1 MPTLPDRTQ
10 IINAFADTGRPLH
23 FGELVN
29 RLNIDDSDRGAFE
42 RQLDGLCYDGT
53 LDALPGNRFK
63 TSRAKQKGGNGGGRG
78 DEREGIL
85 TVNARGFG
93 FVASAEHANND
104 EFVEGSQLGA
114 AMHQD
119 RVRVRIIRKGHR
131 GVEGEIVEVLDRGL
145 SRVAGILRRRGK
157 STWLEPDDPRV
168 RGPIALK
175 NEIDNAD
182 GQGNSGT
189 DGDAVVVRITRF
201 PVFADEL
208 PQGTLEAVLGK
219 PGELNV
225 EAAKILLL
233 AGIKELHSEDAVRE
247 SETYGAT
254 VPEEMKQGRID
265 FRHLPLPTIDPED
278 ARDHDDAVWVLR
290 TDDGG
295 YRAFI
300 AIADVSSYVTLG
312 TAIDREALTRGCSVY
327 LPDRAVPMLP
337 RALSS
342 NLCSLLP
349 DEDRLCLCAE
359 VSLDAEGAIRGTKL
373 HRGVMRSQAKL
384 TYGGV
389 ARALGLTDKQP
400 VDPKAE
406 ELIDGLR
413 VAQELS
419 LLLRN
424 KRMKRGALDFELP
437 EAKITLDPV
446 SGQPVSVRK
455 RSEDPGMKKAY
466 QLIEE
471 LMLLANEVVAEML
484 TARQIPTVYRVH
496 APPDAMKLDRLAGL
510 CEMLDIPFDVEATQ
524 NPKLLGKLLKS
535 FSAHPLAR
543 ILNSALLRSLK
554 QATYDTTNIGHF
566 GLASTAYLHFTSPIR
581 RYPDLL
587 VHRAMHRLLLNQ
599 PTHTTAEQKQQLT
612 EAAFASSQAERKSM
626 DVERQTLDLY
636 RAHYMQ
642 QHLGEE
648 FEGLVTTFVGSG
660 AFVSIDDPFVEVL
673 VKLEDLGE
681 DSYEVDDLGFACTAA
696 RSGDRIALGDTMR
709 IEIIEVNLFRR
720 TVYARRVQGD
730 ASEKRERPTR
740 AERRG
745 QGKKVVHVAASP
757 RKGGK
762 GRKDSRAT
770 IGKDDR
776 ERQRAP
782 KSTNP
787 SKEENRR
794 GPSKSPAKTKA
805 KTKFGPKIGTKLPKA
820 KKSGGGK
827 KRGKR

>member
-1 MPTLPDRTQ
+1 M
-10 IINAFADTGRPLH
+10 H
-23 FGELVN
+23 FGELVSH
-29 RLNIDDSDRGAFE
+29 LDVDDNDRGAFE
-42 RQLDGLCYDGT
+42 RQLDALCYDGT

-63 TSRAKQKGGNGGGRG
+63 TARERHKPTARG
-78 DEREGIL
+78 EEREGVL

-93 FVASAEHANND
+93 FVAAATHAND
-104 EFVEGSQLGA
+104 DVFIEGSQLGG
-114 AMHQD
+114 AMHLD
-119 RVRVRIIRKGHR
+119 RVRVRVTRRGQR
-131 GVEGEIVEVLDRGL
+131 GVEGEIIEVLERGL

-157 STWLEPDDPRV
+157 STWVEPDDPRV
-168 RGPIALK
+168 RGPIALSSQ
-175 NEIDNAD
+175 IDNAD

-189 DGDAVVVRITRF
+189 DGDAVVVHITRF
-201 PVFADEL
+201 PMFADEM
-208 PQGTLEAVLGK
+208 PQAVLEAVLGK

-233 AGIKELHSEDAVRE
+233 AGIKELHSENAVHE
-247 SETYGAT
+247 SEAYGVV
-254 VPEEMKQGRID
+254 VPEDMKQGRVD

-278 ARDHDDAVWVLR
+278 ARDHDDAVWVER

-300 AIADVSSYVTLG
+300 AIADVSSYVTPG
-312 TAIDREALTRGCSVY
+312 TAIDAEALVRGCSVY

-359 VSLDAEGAIRGTKL
+359 IALDAGGNILGKKL
-373 HRGVMRSQAKL
+373 HRGLMRSQAKL

-389 ARALGLTDKQP
+389 ARALRLTELQP

-406 ELIDGLR
+406 ALLDGLR
-413 VAQELS
+413 VARDLS

-437 EAKITLDPV
+437 EAKVTLDPV
-446 SGQPVSVRK
+446 SGEPVSVRK

-484 TARQIPTVYRVH
+484 TARQVPTVYRVH

-510 CEMLDIPFDVEATQ
+510 CEMLDIPFDIEATQ

-543 ILNSALLRSLK
+543 VLNSALLRSLK

-566 GLASTAYLHFTSPIR
+566 GLASSAYLHFTSPIR

-587 VHRAMHRLLLNQ
+587 VHRAVHRLLLNQ
-599 PTHTTAEQKQQLT
+599 PTQASAEQKQQLT

-642 QHLGEE
+642 KHLGEE

-660 AFVSIDDPFVEVL
+660 AFVSIDDPFVEVM

-681 DSYEVDDLGFACTAA
+681 DSYEIDDLGFACTAA
-696 RSGDRIALGDTMR
+696 RSGDRIMLGDTMR
-709 IEIIEVNLFRR
+709 IEIVEVNLFRR
-720 TVYARRVQGD
+720 TVYARRVQAG
-730 ASEKRERPTR
+730 EKRERPPR

-745 QGKKVVHVAASP
+745 HGKKVVREVTRSARPTKTADANK
-757 RKGGK
+757 KGPA
-762 GRKDSRAT
+762 RA
-770 IGKDDR
+770 
-776 ERQRAP
+776 
-782 KSTNP
+782 
-787 SKEENRR
+787 
-794 GPSKSPAKTKA
+794 PAKTKA
-805 KTKFGPKIGTKLPKA
+805 KTKFGPKVGTMVPK
-820 KKSGGGK
+820 GK
-827 KRGKR
+827 KRGGGKPGGRGKR

>member
-1 MPTLPDRTQ
+1 MLTLPDRTQ
-10 IINAFADTGRPLH
+10 IIDAFADAGRPLH
-23 FGELVN
+23 FGELVK
-29 RLNIDDSDRGAFE
+29 RLNVDDSDRGAFE

-63 TSRAKQKGGNGGGRG
+63 TARVKQKTSDSAGR
-78 DEREGIL
+78 DEEREGVL
-85 TVNARGFG
+85 SVNARGFG

-104 EFVEGSQLGA
+104 VYVEGSQLGG

-119 RVRVRIIRKGHR
+119 RVRVRIIRRGQR
-131 GVEGEIVEVLDRGL
+131 GVEGEIVLVLDRGL
-145 SRVAGILRRRGK
+145 SRVGGILRRRGK
-157 STWLEPDDPRV
+157 STWVEPDDPRV

-182 GQGNSGT
+182 GEGNSGT
-189 DGDAVVVRITRF
+189 DGDAVIVRIARF
-201 PVFADEL
+201 PMFADEL

-233 AGIKELHSEDAVRE
+233 SGIRELHSEDAVAE
-247 SETYGAT
+247 SEAYGAV
-254 VPEEMKQGRID
+254 VPEEMKQGRVD

-278 ARDHDDAVWVLR
+278 ARDHDDAVWVER
-290 TDDGG
+290 TDQGG

-312 TAIDREALTRGCSVY
+312 TAIDREALARGCSVY

-359 VSLDAEGAIRGTKL
+359 VTLDAGGAIRDTKL
-373 HRGVMRSQAKL
+373 HRGVMNSRAKL

-389 ARALGLTDKQP
+389 ARALRLTDKQP

-406 ELIDGLR
+406 ALVDGLR

-419 LLLRN
+419 LLLRT

-437 EAKITLDPV
+437 EAKISLDPV
-446 SGQPVSVRK
+446 SGEPVSVRK

-471 LMLLANEVVAEML
+471 LMLLANEVVAQML

-510 CEMLDIPFDVEATQ
+510 CEMLNIPFDVEATQ
-524 NPKLLGKLLKS
+524 NPQLLGKLLKS

-599 PTHTTAEQKQQLT
+599 PSHATAEQKQQLT

-626 DVERQTLDLY
+626 DVERQTSDLY

-642 QHLGEE
+642 KHLGEE

-709 IEIIEVNLFRR
+709 IAITEVNLLRR
-720 TVYARRVQGD
+720 TVYARRVHGD
-730 ASEKRERPTR
+730 GAGEKRERPTR

-745 QGKKVVHVAASP
+745 GKHGKKVVQDAAPMRKGKPSKNDRRPANTEKPTAKKDREDNRKGPPKTAAAS
-757 RKGGK
+757 K
-762 GRKDSRAT
+762 
-770 IGKDDR
+770 
-776 ERQRAP
+776 
-782 KSTNP
+782 
-787 SKEENRR
+787 
-794 GPSKSPAKTKA
+794 AK
-805 KTKFGPKIGTKLPKA
+805 KTKFGPRVGKAPKV
-820 KKSGGGK
+820 KGSKGR
-827 KRGKR
+827 KR

>member
-1 MPTLPDRTQ
+1 M
-10 IINAFADTGRPLH
+10 H
-23 FGELVN
+23 FGELVT
-29 RLNIDDSDRGAFE
+29 RLDVDDADRGALE
-42 RQLDGLCYDGT
+42 RQLDALCYDGT

-63 TSRAKQKGGNGGGRG
+63 TARERQRAPQARG
-78 DEREGIL
+78 QEREGIL

-93 FVASAEHANND
+93 FVAAAAHAND
-104 EFVEGSQLGA
+104 DVFIEGSQMGA
-114 AMHQD
+114 AMHLD
-119 RVRVRIIRKGHR
+119 KVRVRVNRRGHK
-131 GVEGEIVEVLDRGL
+131 GVEGEIVEVLERGL

-157 STWLEPDDPRV
+157 STWVEPDDPRV
-168 RGPIALK
+168 RGPIAL
-175 NEIDNAD
+175 NNQIDNAE
-182 GQGNSGT
+182 GEGNSGT

-201 PVFADEL
+201 PMFADEM
-208 PQGTLEAVLGK
+208 PQAVLEAVLGK

-233 AGIKELHSEDAVRE
+233 AGIKELHSENAVHE
-247 SETYGAT
+247 SEAFGPV
-254 VPEEMKQGRID
+254 VPEDMKQGRVD

-278 ARDHDDAVWVLR
+278 ARDHDDAVWVER
-290 TDDGG
+290 TGDGG

-300 AIADVSSYVTLG
+300 AIADVSSYVTPG
-312 TAIDREALTRGCSVY
+312 TAIDAEALVRGCSVY

-359 VSLDAEGAIRGTKL
+359 VNLDASGNIAGTKL

-389 ARALGLTDKQP
+389 ARALRLTELQP
-400 VDPKAE
+400 IDPKAE
-406 ELIDGLR
+406 GLIDGLR

-437 EAKITLDPV
+437 EAKVTLDPV
-446 SGQPVSVRK
+446 SGEPVSVRK

-471 LMLLANEVVAEML
+471 LMLLANEVVADML
-484 TARQIPTVYRVH
+484 TAKQIPTVYRVH

-510 CEMLDIPFDVEATQ
+510 CEMLDIPFDIEATQ

-543 ILNSALLRSLK
+543 VLNSALLRSLK

-566 GLASTAYLHFTSPIR
+566 GLASSAYLHFTSPIR

-599 PTHTTAEQKQQLT
+599 PTQASVEQKQQLT

-636 RAHYMQ
+636 RAHYMLK
-642 QHLGEE
+642 HLGEE

-673 VKLEDLGE
+673 VKLEDFGD
-681 DSYEVDDLGFACTAA
+681 DSYEIDDLGFTCTAG
-696 RSGDRIALGDTMR
+696 RSGDRIMLGDTMR
-709 IEIIEVNLFRR
+709 IEIMEVNLFRR
-720 TVYARRVQGD
+720 TVYARRVQAGGGK
-730 ASEKRERPTR
+730 SVSR

-745 QGKKVVHVAASP
+745 HGKKVVKDATPARGD
-757 RKGGK
+757 RKGAK
-762 GRKDSRAT
+762 
-770 IGKDDR
+770 
-776 ERQRAP
+776 
-782 KSTNP
+782 P
-787 SKEENRR
+787 SKAADPNRK
-794 GPSKSPAKTKA
+794 GPARPPAKTKA
-805 KTKFGPKIGTKLPKA
+805 KTKFGPSVGTMVPK
-820 KKSGGGK
+820 GK
-827 KRGKR
+827 KRSGSGKPGGRGKR